1 MASSHKDAHEVSV
14 YWFRN
19 ALRLHDNPS
28 LLAAAEESKHVLF
41 LYAIDPE
48 APFCQTDRLKA
59 GTIRANFIL
68 ESLREMDAKLRALH
82 SRLYVVKG
90 APEHVV
96 PEVVASF
103 QASALFYEKEAAAPI
118 RDKDAAVLAAIQRRL
133 KQGGSRQTCEIR
145 GFETHNLH
153 SMETYLSHCKNN
165 VAPASFGSFSKI
177 FQKLQIPKEVDIVTQ
192 VPPLPENG
200 TKMMQSRYDKSVDVP
215 SLEDL
220 GYTDVAASLKSRD
233 KGGIKFEGGEDAGLA
248 LMKQMMA
255 RSRWIAT
262 FEKPKTSPNAL
273 SVDTTGLSPCKST
286 WILSLY
292 DLELNATRS
301 HMVSVSSSV
310 RHQARVCF
318 SPSLLS

>member
-1 MASSHKDAHEVSV
+1 MASSQKGVHDVSV

-28 LLAAAEESKHVLF
+28 LLAAARESKHILLV
-41 LYAIDPE
+41 YVIDPE
-48 APFCQTDRLKA
+48 APFCQTAGLKA
-59 GTIRANFIL
+59 GAIRANFVL
-68 ESLREMDAKLRALH
+68 ESLREMDAKLRELQ

-90 APEHVV
+90 SPERIL

-103 QASALFYEKEAAAPI
+103 HASALFYEKEAAAPI
-118 RDKDAAVLAAIQRRL
+118 RENDAAVLAAIQSRL

-165 VAPASFGSFSKI
+165 VAPATFGGFTKI
-177 FQKLQIPKEVDIVTQ
+177 FQKLQVPKEVDLVTQ
-192 VPPLPENG
+192 VPPLPDNG
-200 TKMMQSRYDKSVDVP
+200 TEMMQSKYDISVDVP

-220 GYTDVAASLKSRD
+220 GYTDVAARLKARA
-233 KGGIKFEGGEDAGLA
+233 KGGITFEGGEDAGLA

-286 WILSLY
+286 WTLFLYAIVPDATHSHYIFILV
-292 DLELNATRS
+292 
-301 HMVSVSSSV
+301 H
-310 RHQARVCF
+310 
-318 SPSLLS
+318 